1 MSTCLPVMF
10 LGDVSRSRSRLAVTS
25 PGPGPDHVSRS
36 RSRLPVPIMS
46 PGSDHVSRSCF
57 WAMSSG
63 HVYHPGH
70 VPVLVSIMSP
80 GSDHVSP
87 VPITSPGSD
96 HVSRFRSRRSRLPVM
111 FLGDVFH
118 VSRFRSRL
126 PRLPVPITSITSP
139 GYVFGQCLPRLPV
152 PITSITSPGYVFGR
166 CLPVTS
172 PRFPGHVSRFP
183 GHVSRSPGLG
193 HVSGFRSRL
202 RVPVMSGRSWV
213 MSPGHVPMSRSCPHV
228 TSPGSGDVWQ
238 VPGDVSRS
246 CPHAGHGPCLPRPL
260 RTSPRYS
267 SADYVCS
274 CRSCLPVIEP
284 IMLVIDPIMSPGHVF

>member
-1 MSTCLPVMF
+1 MSPGHVFGRCLPVPITSR
-10 LGDVSRSRSRLAVTS
+10 GHVSRSWSRSRL
-25 PGPGPDHVSRS
+25 
-36 RSRLPVPIMS
+36 
-46 PGSDHVSRSCF
+46 
-57 WAMSSG
+57 
-63 HVYHPGH
+63 
-70 VPVLVSIMSP
+70 
-80 GSDHVSP
+80 P

-96 HVSRFRSRRSRLPVM
+96 HVSRFRSRLP
-111 FLGDVFH
+111 GSDH
-118 VSRFRSRL
+118 VSRFRS
-126 PRLPVPITSITSP
+126 
-139 GYVFGQCLPRLPV
+139 RLPV